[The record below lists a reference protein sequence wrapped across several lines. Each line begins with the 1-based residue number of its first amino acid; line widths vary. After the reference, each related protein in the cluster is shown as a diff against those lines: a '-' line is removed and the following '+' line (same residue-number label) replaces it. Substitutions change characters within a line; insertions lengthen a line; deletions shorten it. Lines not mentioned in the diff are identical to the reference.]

1 MKKTMN
7 KTTKNNFHI
16 KKTSCIIRLYLKVS
30 QFGYSLS
37 LWGKFD
43 SFGKMYRGNGNK
55 STPDMTFLSHVRSV
69 FLQHIDFWFLKIL
82 QFYSA

>member
-1 MKKTMN
+1 MKKNMN

-37 LWGKFD
+37 LWGNLTRLEKCI
-43 SFGKMYRGNGNK
+43 GEMEIKVLR
-55 STPDMTFLSHVRSV
+55 
-69 FLQHIDFWFLKIL
+69 I
-82 QFYSA
+82 